1 MQRATLASLELGP
14 FNFEQPEIDIELPD
28 AQNLDIPLDGILG
41 TAVLHEF
48 EWWFDYDG
56 NRLWILR

>member
-1 MQRATLASLELGP
+1 MQKATIASFVVGP
-14 FNFEQPEIDIELPD
+14 FNFEQPEIDIESPD

-41 TAVLHEF
+41 TDLLREF

-56 NRLWILR
+56 NRVWILR